1 MQLQTVRGGL
11 LLDAQDE
18 SGHGE
23 MTYYNVTQFTF
34 RRNEPTPLWRE
45 TEAKV
50 IREAIPWPAK
60 SDQMLPNSRPSDIPF
75 G

>member
-1 MQLQTVRGGL
+1 MQLQAVKGGL
-11 LLDAQDE
+11 LLDAQDK